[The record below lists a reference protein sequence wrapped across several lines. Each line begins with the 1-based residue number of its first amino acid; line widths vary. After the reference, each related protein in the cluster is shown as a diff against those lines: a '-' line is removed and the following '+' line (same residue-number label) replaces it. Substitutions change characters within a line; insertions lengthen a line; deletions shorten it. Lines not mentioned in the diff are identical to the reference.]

1 MKKSLLNEYK
11 KRLTHERTTLAAKIG
26 AQDHDLSVDGNE
38 MPDPVDLAAQAF
50 SKNVILALSENET
63 RQLAMIDDALRRIED
78 GEYGECLNCGNE
90 INEKRLNAVP
100 WARYDIP
107 CQELVEQGMLEEA
120 EV

>member
-1 MKKSLLNEYK
+1 MKKSLVNEYK
-11 KRLTHERTTLAAKIG
+11 KRLTAERTALAHKLDSQEHNLA
-26 AQDHDLSVDGNE
+26 VDGNE

-63 RQLAMIDDALRRIED
+63 RQLGMIDDALRRIED
-78 GEYGECLNCGNE
+78 GEYGDCVNCGNE
-90 INEKRLNAVP
+90 INPKRLDAVP
-100 WARYDIP
+100 WARYDIS

>member
-1 MKKSLLNEYK
+1 MKKSVVNEYK
-11 KRLTHERTTLAAKIG
+11 KRLLAERKALAEKINSQEHNL
-26 AQDHDLSVDGNE
+26 AVDGNE

-63 RQLAMIDDALRRIED
+63 RQLSMIDEALARIEA
-78 GEYGECLNCGNE
+78 GEFGECVNCGNE
-90 INEKRLNAVP
+90 ISEIRLKAVP
-100 WARYDIP
+100 WARYDIA